1 MREDNRGFTLLEIT
15 CVITIAFI
23 LLAAVAPNLVGYLHV
38 AKKTRV
44 NADAKSIYT
53 ATMATDFMDA
63 VKLESITGD
72 TVEIDGTEYIYKY
85 KLNLEDPEN
94 AKILEKL
101 TGITN
106 IDTSRVYIIFE

>member
-23 LLAAVAPNLVGYLHV
+23 LLAAVAPNLKGYIHT

-53 ATMATDFMDA
+53 ATMATDFVDA
-63 VKLESITGD
+63 VKLENIAGD
-72 TVEIDGTEYIYKY
+72 TVEIDGVEYIYKY
-85 KLNLEDPEN
+85 KLNLEDLDN

-101 TGITN
+101 TGVEN
-106 IDTSRVYIIFE
+106 IDTSRVYVIFE